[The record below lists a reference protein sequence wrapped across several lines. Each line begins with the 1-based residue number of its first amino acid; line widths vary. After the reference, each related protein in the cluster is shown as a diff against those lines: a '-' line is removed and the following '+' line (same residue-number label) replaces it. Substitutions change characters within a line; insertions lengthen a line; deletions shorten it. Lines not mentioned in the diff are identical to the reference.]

1 MTKHT
6 VDIDEQPAELAGATL
21 HAIRRSVGTRP
32 RRWLIA
38 ITLLLGP
45 LAALAM
51 AAAEQPGD
59 LTFATLSD
67 PVQSLMSV
75 TVPFLGVLL
84 AQDLRRASRTSRF
97 APTLLA
103 ATLLAAAVG
112 LFGVLVCAAALAL
125 APSGTAPDPWRHAA
139 TITLGGVLV
148 QIVAQLVGTG
158 LGLLLRPAV
167 VACLATIVL
176 PLGTWAV
183 LGAVDVLQPAQAF
196 TPYATVRHLLSGR
209 MSAANWAQWL
219 VVLLIWGVGPNI
231 VGVARLKRRKPEG
244 DPTPDTTARDSAPAA

>member
-1 MTKHT
+1 
-6 VDIDEQPAELAGATL
+6 VDIDEQPAGLAGATL
-21 HAIRRSVGTRP
+21 RAIRRSVGTWP
-32 RRWLIA
+32 RRWLIT
-38 ITLLLGP
+38 ITLLLGL

-59 LTFATLSD
+59 LTFATLAE

-84 AQDLRRASRTSRF
+84 ARDLRRAPRTTRF

-112 LFGVLVCAAALAL
+112 LFGILLCAAALAL

-139 TITLGGVLV
+139 TIALGGVLV

-158 LGLLLRPAV
+158 LGLLLRPVV
-167 VACLATIVL
+167 VACLATIAL
-176 PLGTWAV
+176 PLGMWAV

-196 TPYATVRHLLSGR
+196 TPYATVRNLLSGR
-209 MSAANWAQWL
+209 MSAANWVQWV
-219 VVLLIWGVGPNI
+219 VVLLVWGVGPNLI
-231 VGVARLKRRKPEG
+231 GVGRLKRRRPEG
-244 DPTPDTTARDSAPAA
+244 DPAPDTTARDSAPAA

>member
-1 MTKHT
+1 M
-6 VDIDEQPAELAGATL
+6 
-21 HAIRRSVGTRP
+21 
-32 RRWLIA
+32 A
-38 ITLLLGP
+38 ITLLLGL

-51 AAAEQPGD
+51 TAAAHSGD

-67 PVQSLMSV
+67 MVQSLMSV

-84 AQDLRRASRTSRF
+84 AHDLGRAPRTARL

-125 APSGTAPDPWRHAA
+125 APSGTTPDPWRHAA
-139 TITLGGVLV
+139 TIALGGVLV
-148 QIVAQLVGTG
+148 QLVAQLVGTG
-158 LGLLLRPAV
+158 LGLLLRSVV

-176 PLGTWAV
+176 PLGLWAV
-183 LGAVDVLQPAQAF
+183 LGGVDVLQPAQAF
-196 TPYATVRHLLSGR
+196 TPYATVRNLLSGQ

-219 VVLLIWGVGPNI
+219 AVLLIWGVGLNLI
-231 VGVARLKRRKPEG
+231 GATWLKRRKPG
-244 DPTPDTTARDSAPAA
+244 GPTPNATTRDPASTADGIR

>member
-1 MTKHT
+1 M
-6 VDIDEQPAELAGATL
+6 DIDEQSAGLDRAVL
-21 HAIRRSVGTRP
+21 DALRRSVGTRP
-32 RRWLIA
+32 RRWLIT
-38 ITLLLGP
+38 ITLLLGL
-45 LAALAM
+45 LAALAL

-59 LTFATLSD
+59 LTFSTLSD

-84 AQDLRRASRTSRF
+84 ARDLRRAPRPARF
-97 APTLLA
+97 TPTLLA

-112 LFGVLVCAAALAL
+112 LFGVLACAATLAL

-139 TITLGGVLV
+139 TIALGSVLV

-158 LGLLLRPAV
+158 LGLLVRPAV

-176 PLGTWAV
+176 PLGLWAL
-183 LGAVDVLQPAQAF
+183 LGGVDVLQPARAF
-196 TPYATVRHLLSGR
+196 TPYATVRNLLSGR

-219 VVLLIWGVGPNI
+219 VVLLIWGVGLNST
-231 VGVARLKRRKPEG
+231 GVARLKRRRPGG
-244 DPTPDTTARDSAPAA
+244 DPTPSATPRDSASAV